1 MNSSPAL
8 FQASVFAQ
16 EPVWINT
23 DLSSKRQDSLC
34 MSWCFIRTQN
44 KARWTSRSAKHL
56 FHTVCV
62 HSYSKRRAVSR
73 RKGNPIHGQKLQ
85 LSLYA
90 NRKTETFGNMKTLNM
105 QLRQY
110 MVYLCFSS
118 HLHVINKV
126 YKQCSNWQYLF
137 VYINYSTLL
146 CDKYIYIDK

>member
-1 MNSSPAL
+1 MHSLSQAL
-8 FQASVFAQ
+8 TFDIWVWQNIYRLCTVLSFLNYFQDTFNVKWIRHPHFFRQVCLHRVFQ

-62 HSYSKRRAVSR
+62 HSYSKRRALSR
-73 RKGNPIHGQKLQ
+73 RKGNPIYGQKLQ
-85 LSLYA
+85 LSLYE

-105 QLRQY
+105 QLWQY
-110 MVYLCFSS
+110 M
-118 HLHVINKV
+118 
-126 YKQCSNWQYLF
+126 
-137 VYINYSTLL
+137 
-146 CDKYIYIDK
+146 IY